1 MRFLHPYI
9 LFLLLPLLVVAL
21 FLVWRMS
28 RQRKELKK
36 FGETELCP
44 LFLLQVKFLC
54 QLQILSTLSWVVP
67 PLLLLNVAEYQ

>member
-36 FGETELCP
+36 FGET
-44 LFLLQVKFLC
+44 
-54 QLQILSTLSWVVP
+54 
-67 PLLLLNVAEYQ
+67 